1 MAMFTMPDIPE
12 NELPDI
18 LSDLAR
24 QPQFRVVKKIKQ
36 PNGLFTLEVEKV
48 PVPVL
53 GQDGGSGTPGGTTGQ
68 LPTGATTPPI
78 GIDGA
83 ILRLAS
89 GSFRRPNGPIVMA
102 LQLALIKA
110 GQAMEPDGDF
120 GKITCDALRRWQ
132 NGQGLPQ
139 SNSIDAEQWQKLTGL
154 PPPSLFDVCVNVVAD
169 FEGTGFD
176 RVVGNFDG
184 AGITFGLI
192 GFTLVNGEI
201 RRILSAIEALRPGIV
216 ATTFGALHPE
226 LMSIL
231 ESSKSAQ
238 LNWADG
244 ISLGASK
251 MEVAKPWKDAF
262 RRIGQFPEVRR
273 AQLERA
279 YTIYWKAAQQHI
291 VDFMTGKSVVD
302 QDAALWFDIAVQN
315 SVSQSERNS
324 LKNVASSIAG
334 GEPLREAFATVIADG
349 SSPRFRK
356 DVLSRKMTYATG
368 RGVVHGSEYQL
379 SDWGLTGTKVS
390 AQQLASTSSIIQI
403 LGAGVSAAHEV
414 IFAPDDEAGEAAS
427 MTGPTVIPVVPEG
440 TAAAVVS
447 PHAGWALYTKFV
459 DFVATLGL
467 RHFVAD
473 ELLFLGNQNGAGSCK
488 GLNDY
493 PPEILWRNIAPTVAV
508 LDKLRE
514 ELGAPMH
521 FLSLYRA
528 PAYNRCIDGSATNSF
543 HMRYQAIDFVCD
555 VGRPSVWAGKLREY
569 RSRGVFSGG
578 IGVYNSFVHC
588 DTRGVNRD
596 WTG

>member
-1 MAMFTMPDIPE
+1 MPDIPE

-24 QPQFRVVKKIKQ
+24 QPQFQVVKKIKQ
-36 PNGLFTLEVEKV
+36 PNGLFTLEVEKI
-48 PVPVL
+48 PVL
-53 GQDGGSGTPGGTTGQ
+53 AQTSGAGTPGGTTTGQ
-68 LPTGATTPPI
+68 LPAGTPTPPPF

-83 ILRLAS
+83 IVRLPS
-89 GSFRRPNGPIVMA
+89 GPLRRPNGPVVMA

-120 GKITCDALRRWQ
+120 GRITCDALRRWQ
-132 NGQGLPQ
+132 AGQGLPQ
-139 SNSIDAEQWQKLTGL
+139 SNSIDARQWQTLTGL
-154 PPPSLFDVCVNVVAD
+154 PAPSLFDVCVNLVSD

-201 RRILSAIEALRPGIV
+201 RKLLSMIETLRPGSV
-216 ATTFGALHPE
+216 ATTFGALHSE
-226 LMSIL
+226 LMSVL
-231 ESSKSAQ
+231 ALSKAEQ
-238 LNWADG
+238 QRWADG
-244 ISLGASK
+244 ISLGPAK
-251 MEVAKPWKDAF
+251 MEVAKPWREAF
-262 RRIGQFPEVRR
+262 QRIGQLPEARR
-273 AQLERA
+273 AQMERA
-279 YTIYWKAAQQHI
+279 YSVYWKAAQQHI
-291 VDFMTGKSVVD
+291 ADFMAGKPLVD
-302 QDAALWFDIAVQN
+302 LDAGLWFDVAVQN
-315 SVSQSERNS
+315 SLDQDERSVLKKTGSSAKVSG
-324 LKNVASSIAG
+324 A
-334 GEPLREAFATVIADG
+334 LREAFASTIADG
-349 SSPRFRK
+349 SAPRWRK
-356 DVLSRKMTYATG
+356 DVLARKMTYAVG
-368 RGVVHGSEYQL
+368 RGTVHGSDYQL
-379 SDWGLTGTKVS
+379 SDWGLTGTKLS
-390 AQQLASTSSIIQI
+390 PEQIASPSTIVQI
-403 LGAGVSAAHEV
+403 LGAGVSAANEV
-414 IFAPDDEAGEAAS
+414 IFAPDEEAGEAAS
-427 MTGPTVIPVVPEG
+427 MTGPTVIPIVPEVT
-440 TAAAVVS
+440 TATVVS

-459 DFVATLGL
+459 DFVVTLGL

-473 ELLFLGNQNGAGSCK
+473 ELLFLGNQHGAGSCK

-493 PPEILWRNIAPTVAV
+493 PPEILWRNIAPTLAV

>member
-1 MAMFTMPDIPE
+1 MATFTMPDIPAG
-12 NELPDI
+12 ELPGI
-18 LSDLAR
+18 LEDLAK
-24 QPQFRVVKKIKQ
+24 QPQFRVVRQTQQ

-48 PVPVL
+48 PVPVQNV
-53 GQDGGSGTPGGTTGQ
+53 GNGSGGNTGQ
-68 LPTGATTPPI
+68 STTSTPTPTPI

-89 GSFRRPNGPIVMA
+89 GPFRRPNGPVVMA

-120 GKITCDALRRWQ
+120 GQITCDALRRWQ

-154 PPPSLFDVCVNVVAD
+154 PPPSLFDVCVNVVSD

-192 GFTLVNGEI
+192 GFTLANGEI
-201 RRILSAIEALRPGIV
+201 RRLLSAIEALRPGIV

-226 LMSIL
+226 LMSVL

-238 LNWADG
+238 LDWADG

-262 RRIGQFPEVRR
+262 RRIGQFPEARR

-279 YTIYWKAAQQHI
+279 FTIYWKAAQHHI
-291 VDFMTGKSVVD
+291 ADFMTGKPVVD
-302 QDAALWFDIAVQN
+302 QDAALLFDVAVQN
-315 SVSQSERNS
+315 SVSQNERSKLTNA
-324 LKNVASSIAG
+324 ASTIAG
-334 GEPLREAFATVIADG
+334 GEPLREAFATIIADG

-356 DVLSRKMTYATG
+356 DVLARKMTYATG
-368 RGVVHGSEYQL
+368 RGFVHGSEYQL
-379 SDWGLTGTKVS
+379 SDWGLTGTQVS

-403 LGAGVSAAHEV
+403 LGAGVSAPHEV
-414 IFAPDDEAGEAAS
+414 IFAPDDEAREAAS
-427 MTGPTVIPVVPEG
+427 MTGPTVIPISPAVA
-440 TAAAVVS
+440 TDAAVS
-447 PHAGWALYTKFV
+447 PHAGWPLHSRFLE
-459 DFVATLGL
+459 FVATLGL

-488 GLNDY
+488 DLNDY

-514 ELGAPMH
+514 ELGAQMH

-528 PAYNRCIDGSATNSF
+528 PPYNRCIDGSATNSF
-543 HMRYQAIDFVCD
+543 HMRYQAIDFMCD
-555 VGRPSVWAGKLREY
+555 VGRPSDWAGKLREY
-569 RSRGVFSGG
+569 RNRGVFAGG
-578 IGVYNSFVHC
+578 IGVYRTFVHC